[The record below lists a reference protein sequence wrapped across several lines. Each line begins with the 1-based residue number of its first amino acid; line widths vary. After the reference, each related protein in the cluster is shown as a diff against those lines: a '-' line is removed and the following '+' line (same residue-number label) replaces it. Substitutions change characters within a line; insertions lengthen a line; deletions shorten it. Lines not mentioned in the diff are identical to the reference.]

1 MRKLWIPL
9 VLGSLFVT
17 SFTTSV
23 DLAPA
28 KITPPTDELFAELQE
43 YRVTSHHEVSQVL
56 ETFVVGLEIVNLTW
70 SAIKAIF
77 SSKTKTEIV
86 GRITNLGFDQ
96 MESST
101 IVQMYKG
108 LPETKFDAFKTMVMN
123 QAEVPADKRE
133 SFNDWWD
140 LALFSESQTWQL

>member
-28 KITPPTDELFAELQE
+28 KITPPTDELFTELQQ

-56 ETFVVGLEIVNLTW
+56 ETFAIGL
-70 SAIKAIF
+70 
-77 SSKTKTEIV
+77 
-86 GRITNLGFDQ
+86 
-96 MESST
+96 
-101 IVQMYKG
+101 
-108 LPETKFDAFKTMVMN
+108 
-123 QAEVPADKRE
+123 
-133 SFNDWWD
+133 
-140 LALFSESQTWQL
+140 

>member
-1 MRKLWIPL
+1 
-9 VLGSLFVT
+9 
-17 SFTTSV
+17 
-23 DLAPA
+23 
-28 KITPPTDELFAELQE
+28 
-43 YRVTSHHEVSQVL
+43 
-56 ETFVVGLEIVNLTW
+56 VNLTW

>member
-17 SFTTSV
+17 SFTTSL
-23 DLAPA
+23 DTLPA
-28 KITPPTDELFAELQE
+28 KIHPPTDDLLFAEMQE
-43 YRVTSHHEVSQVL
+43 YRVTSPHQVSQVL
-56 ETFVVGLEIVNLTW
+56 ETFAAGLAVVNLTW

-96 MESST
+96 MDQST
-101 IVQMYKG
+101 LV
-108 LPETKFDAFKTMVMN
+108 
-123 QAEVPADKRE
+123 
-133 SFNDWWD
+133 
-140 LALFSESQTWQL
+140 

>member
-1 MRKLWIPL
+1 MRRLWIPL
-9 VLGSLFVT
+9 VLGTLFAT
-17 SFTTSV
+17 SFTTPLEAPSKISL
-23 DLAPA
+23 DL
-28 KITPPTDELFAELQE
+28 LFADFQQ
-43 YRVTSHHEVSQVL
+43 YRVSQPHELAQVL
-56 ETFVVGLEIVNLTW
+56 ETFVAGLEIVDKTW

-77 SSKTKTEIV
+77 SSQRKTEIV
-86 GRITNLGFDQ
+86 GKITNLGFDQ

-123 QAEVPADKRE
+123 QAEVPEDKRE

-140 LALFSESQTWQL
+140 LALFTETQTWQY